1 MSDRSSNKEMEYFF
15 RQDDRLLLLSDFL
28 DKAEKMQ
35 VKKGGNIIA
44 SCQPV
49 DHLYYLTK
57 GIAHHSILTPQGKE
71 RIIHVLIAPSL
82 CAESP
87 FFLGESSDSS
97 EQIVAKTDCT
107 LYRFDRALVD
117 ELLTTTLPELNRV
130 IINWLSTLSLNAN
143 HQVAD
148 DLVKDPRYRVCKFI
162 YKYVLEYG
170 HRLENNRYVFYGKLS
185 HYDISKYI
193 GINRVSVS
201 TVMRN
206 LEVEGLINKTNDKL
220 EILDM
225 DYFEDMCDLP
235 FQCL

>member
-1 MSDRSSNKEMEYFF
+1 MPDRATSKEMEYFF
-15 RQDDRLLLLSDFL
+15 RQDDQLLILSDYL

-35 VKKGGNIIA
+35 YKKGSYIIA

-49 DHLYYLTK
+49 EQLYFLAK
-57 GIAHHSILTPQGKE
+57 GTAYHSILTPNGKE

-82 CAESP
+82 CAESL
-87 FFLGESSDSS
+87 FFLGINSDSS

-107 LYRFDRALVD
+107 VYCFSKAVID
-117 ELLTTTLPELNRV
+117 ELMTSRPELGR
-130 IINWLSTLSLNAN
+130 IFINWLCTLSLNAH

-170 HRLENNRYVFYGKLS
+170 HRLNNNHYIFYGKLS

-206 LEVEGLINKTNDKL
+206 LEVEGLIRKTNDEL

>member
-1 MSDRSSNKEMEYFF
+1 MSDKASNKEMEYFF
-15 RQDDRLLLLSDFL
+15 RQDDRLLLLSDHL
-28 DKAEKMQ
+28 DQAEKLQ
-35 VKKGGNIIA
+35 VKKGSSIIA

-49 DHLYYLTK
+49 EHLYYLTK

-82 CAESP
+82 CAESL

-107 LYRFDRALVD
+107 LYRFTREQTEALLKEV
-117 ELLTTTLPELNRV
+117 PELNRI

-170 HRLENNRYVFYGKLS
+170 HRLENNHYVFYGKLS

>member
-1 MSDRSSNKEMEYFF
+1 MSDKTSNKEMEYFF
-15 RQDDRLLLLSDFL
+15 RQDDRLLLLSDYL

-35 VKKGGNIIA
+35 VKKGGVIIA

-49 DHLYYLTK
+49 EHLYYLTK
-57 GIAHHSILTPQGKE
+57 GIAYHSILTPQGKE

-82 CAESP
+82 CAESL
-87 FFLGESSDSS
+87 FFLSESSDSS
-97 EQIVAKTDCT
+97 EQIIAKTDCT
-107 LYRFDRALVD
+107 FYRFERSFVD
-117 ELLTTTLPELNRV
+117 NLLEQLPELNRV

-170 HRLENNRYVFYGKLS
+170 HRLENNHYIFYGKLS

>member
-1 MSDRSSNKEMEYFF
+1 MSDKSSSKEMEYFF
-15 RQDDRLLLLSDFL
+15 RQDDQLLILSDHL
-28 DKAEKMQ
+28 DKAEKLQ
-35 VKKGGNIIA
+35 FKKGSCIIA

-49 DHLYYLTK
+49 EHLYFLTK

-82 CAESP
+82 CAESL
-87 FFLGESSDSS
+87 FFLGVNSDSS
-97 EQIVAKTDCT
+97 EQIIAKTDCT
-107 LYRFDRALVD
+107 VYRFSRDLVE
-117 ELLTTTLPELNRV
+117 ELLTTLPTLNRI
-130 IINWLSTLSLNAN
+130 IINWLCTLSLNAH

-170 HRLENNRYVFYGKLS
+170 QRQEDNRYVFYGKLS

-206 LEVEGLINKTNDKL
+206 LEVEGLIAKTNDKL

-225 DYFEDMCDLP
+225 EYFEDMCDLP

>member
-82 CAESP
+82 CAESL

-107 LYRFDRALVD
+107 L
-117 ELLTTTLPELNRV
+117 
-130 IINWLSTLSLNAN
+130 
-143 HQVAD
+143 
-148 DLVKDPRYRVCKFI
+148 
-162 YKYVLEYG
+162 
-170 HRLENNRYVFYGKLS
+170 
-185 HYDISKYI
+185 
-193 GINRVSVS
+193 
-201 TVMRN
+201 
-206 LEVEGLINKTNDKL
+206 
-220 EILDM
+220 
-225 DYFEDMCDLP
+225 
-235 FQCL
+235 

>member
-1 MSDRSSNKEMEYFF
+1 MSDRSSNKEMKYFF
-15 RQDDRLLLLSDFL
+15 RQDDRLLLLSDHL
-28 DKAEKMQ
+28 EKAEKVQ
-35 VKKGGNIIA
+35 FKKGSCIIA

-49 DHLYYLTK
+49 EHLYYLTK

-71 RIIHVLIAPSL
+71 RIIHVLISPSL
-82 CAESP
+82 CAESL
-87 FFLGESSDSS
+87 FFLNESSDSS
-97 EQIVAKTDCT
+97 EQIIAKTDCT
-107 LYRFDRALVD
+107 VYRFSRALTD
-117 ELLTTTLPELNRV
+117 ELLAELPELNRV
-130 IINWLSTLSLNAN
+130 IINWLSTPSLNAN

-170 HRLENNRYVFYGKLS
+170 HRLENNHYVFFGKLS

>member
-1 MSDRSSNKEMEYFF
+1 MSSDKSQSKEMEYFF
-15 RQDDRLLLLSDFL
+15 RQDDQLMILNDYL
-28 DKAEKMQ
+28 DKAQKIQ
-35 VKKGGNIIA
+35 VKKGAPIIS
-44 SCQPV
+44 SCQDV
-49 DHLYYLTK
+49 DGLYFLTK
-57 GIAHHSILTPQGKE
+57 GIAHHSILTPNGKE

-82 CAESP
+82 CAEAL
-87 FFLGESSDSS
+87 FFLGVESDSS

-107 LYRFDRALVD
+107 LYRFDRDMIDDLLV
-117 ELLTTTLPELNRV
+117 TLPDFSRI
-130 IINWLSTLSLNAN
+130 IINWLCTLSLNAH

-170 HRLENNRYVFYGKLS
+170 QKVADNHYAFYGKLS

-206 LEVEGLINKTNDKL
+206 LEVEGLIHKTNDELK
-220 EILDM
+220 ILDM

-235 FQCL
+235 FQCI

>member
-1 MSDRSSNKEMEYFF
+1 MD
-15 RQDDRLLLLSDFL
+15 
-28 DKAEKMQ
+28 
-35 VKKGGNIIA
+35 
-44 SCQPV
+44 
-49 DHLYYLTK
+49 
-57 GIAHHSILTPQGKE
+57 
-71 RIIHVLIAPSL
+71 
-82 CAESP
+82 
-87 FFLGESSDSS
+87 
-97 EQIVAKTDCT
+97 
-107 LYRFDRALVD
+107 
-117 ELLTTTLPELNRV
+117 LPELNRV

-170 HRLENNRYVFYGKLS
+170 HRQENNHYVFYGKLS

>member
-1 MSDRSSNKEMEYFF
+1 MSDRSSNKEMKYFF
-15 RQDDRLLLLSDFL
+15 RQDDRLLLLSDHL
-28 DKAEKMQ
+28 EKAEKVQ
-35 VKKGGNIIA
+35 FKKGSCIIA

-49 DHLYYLTK
+49 EHLYYLTK

-82 CAESP
+82 CAESL
-87 FFLGESSDSS
+87 FFLNESSDSS
-97 EQIVAKTDCT
+97 EQIIAKTDCT
-107 LYRFDRALVD
+107 VYRFNRSLTD
-117 ELLTTTLPELNRV
+117 ELLAELPELNRV

-170 HRLENNRYVFYGKLS
+170 HRLENNHYVFFGKLS

>member
-1 MSDRSSNKEMEYFF
+1 MSDNASSKEIEYFF
-15 RQDDRLLLLSDFL
+15 RQDDRLLLLTDYL
-28 DKAEKMQ
+28 DRAEKIQ
-35 VKKGGNIIA
+35 CKKGSCIIA
-44 SCQPV
+44 SCQSV
-49 DHLYYLTK
+49 DHLYFLVK

-82 CAESP
+82 CAESL
-87 FFLGESSDSS
+87 FFLNINSDSS

-107 LYRFDRALVD
+107 LYRFNRALID
-117 ELLTTTLPELNRV
+117 ELLLTLPELNRV
-130 IINWLSTLSLNAN
+130 IINWLCTLSLNAH

-170 HRLENNRYVFYGKLS
+170 HKLENNHYVYYGKLS

-206 LEVEGLINKTNDKL
+206 LEVEGLINKTNERL

>member
-1 MSDRSSNKEMEYFF
+1 MSSDKSQSKEMEYFF
-15 RQDDRLLLLSDFL
+15 RQDDQLMILNDYL
-28 DKAEKMQ
+28 DKAQKIQ
-35 VKKGGNIIA
+35 VKKGAPIIS
-44 SCQPV
+44 SCQDV
-49 DHLYYLTK
+49 DGLYFLTK
-57 GIAHHSILTPQGKE
+57 GIAHHSILTPNGKE

-82 CAESP
+82 CAEAL
-87 FFLGESSDSS
+87 FFLGVESDSS

-107 LYRFDRALVD
+107 LYRFDRDIIDDLLV
-117 ELLTTTLPELNRV
+117 TLPDFSRI
-130 IINWLSTLSLNAN
+130 IINWLCTLSLNAH

-170 HRLENNRYVFYGKLS
+170 QKVADNHYAFYGKLS

-193 GINRVSVS
+193 GIDRVSVS

-206 LEVEGLINKTNDKL
+206 LEVEGLIHKTNDELK
-220 EILDM
+220 ILDM

-235 FQCL
+235 FQCI

>member
-1 MSDRSSNKEMEYFF
+1 MSDRSSNKEMKYFF
-15 RQDDRLLLLSDFL
+15 RQDDRLLLLSDHL
-28 DKAEKMQ
+28 EKAEKVQ
-35 VKKGGNIIA
+35 FKKGSCIIA

-49 DHLYYLTK
+49 EHLYYLTK

-82 CAESP
+82 CAESL
-87 FFLGESSDSS
+87 FFLNESSDSS
-97 EQIVAKTDCT
+97 EQIIAKTDCT
-107 LYRFDRALVD
+107 VYRFNRSLTD
-117 ELLTTTLPELNRV
+117 ELLTELPELNRV

-170 HRLENNRYVFYGKLS
+170 HRLENNHYVFFGKLS

-220 EILDM
+220 ESLDM

>member
-1 MSDRSSNKEMEYFF
+1 MQERPEFNK
-15 RQDDRLLLLSDFL
+15 
-28 DKAEKMQ
+28 
-35 VKKGGNIIA
+35 
-44 SCQPV
+44 
-49 DHLYYLTK
+49 
-57 GIAHHSILTPQGKE
+57 
-71 RIIHVLIAPSL
+71 VLIEWL
-82 CAESP
+82 C
-87 FFLGESSDSS
+87 
-97 EQIVAKTDCT
+97 
-107 LYRFDRALVD
+107 
-117 ELLTTTLPELNRV
+117 
-130 IINWLSTLSLNAN
+130 TLSLNAH

-170 HRLENNRYVFYGKLS
+170 HRLNNNHYIFYGKLS

-206 LEVEGLINKTNDKL
+206 LEVEGLIRKTNDEL

-235 FQCL
+235 FQCI

>member
-82 CAESP
+82 CAESL

-130 IINWLSTLSLNAN
+130 IINWLSDASESHCSPDNQSTCHRSCGFLCTQRTVYS
-143 HQVAD
+143 D
-148 DLVKDPRYRVCKFI
+148 DHV
-162 YKYVLEYG
+162 
-170 HRLENNRYVFYGKLS
+170 H
-185 HYDISKYI
+185 
-193 GINRVSVS
+193 
-201 TVMRN
+201 
-206 LEVEGLINKTNDKL
+206 KTS
-220 EILDM
+220 I
-225 DYFEDMCDLP
+225 
-235 FQCL
+235 

>member
-1 MSDRSSNKEMEYFF
+1 MSDKAPNKEMEYFF
-15 RQDDRLLLLSDFL
+15 RQDDRLLLLSDYI

-35 VKKGGNIIA
+35 VKKGGVIIA

-49 DHLYYLTK
+49 DHLYYITK

-71 RIIHVLIAPSL
+71 RVIHVLIAPSL
-82 CAESP
+82 CAESL
-87 FFLGESSDSS
+87 FFINESSDSS
-97 EQIVAKTDCT
+97 EQIIAKTDCT
-107 LYRFDRALVD
+107 LYRFDRAFVN
-117 ELLTTTLPELNRV
+117 ELLATLPELNRV

-148 DLVKDPRYRVCKFI
+148 DLVKDPRYRVSKFI

-170 HRLENNRYVFYGKLS
+170 HRVGDNHYIFYGKLS

>member
-1 MSDRSSNKEMEYFF
+1 MSDKASNKEMEYFF
-15 RQDDRLLLLSDFL
+15 RQDDRLLLLSDHL
-28 DKAEKMQ
+28 DQAEKLQ
-35 VKKGGNIIA
+35 FKKGSCIIA

-82 CAESP
+82 CAESL
-87 FFLGESSDSS
+87 FFLNESSDSS

-107 LYRFDRALVD
+107 LYRFSRAQVD
-117 ELLTTTLPELNRV
+117 TLLNEVPALNRI

-170 HRLENNRYVFYGKLS
+170 HRLEDNRYVFYGKLS